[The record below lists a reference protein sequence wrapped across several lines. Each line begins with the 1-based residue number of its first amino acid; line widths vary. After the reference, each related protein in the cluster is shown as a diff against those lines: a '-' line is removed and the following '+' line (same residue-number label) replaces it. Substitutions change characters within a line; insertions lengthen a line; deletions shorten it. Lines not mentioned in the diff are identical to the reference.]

1 MATVTIRNLSDEVV
15 AALKERARRNSRSM
29 EAEAREALMRLV
41 QENDGS
47 GIESDLARRL
57 PPPRRWSVPSE
68 EIMAWVD
75 ANPASEEE
83 KQAAAEWLEELRAE
97 RENPVFDYRIQDPWE
112 RNASA

>member
-29 EAEAREALMRLV
+29 EAEAREALIKLV
-41 QENDGS
+41 DENDES
-47 GIESDLARRL
+47 GIEQNLARRL
-57 PPPRRWSVPSE
+57 PPRRWSVPAE

-83 KQAAAEWLEELRAE
+83 KQAAAEWVEELRAE
-97 RENPVFDYRIQDPWE
+97 RENPMFDYRIQDPWE
-112 RNASA
+112 RNAPA

>member
-29 EAEAREALMRLV
+29 EAEARDLLTRLS
-41 QENDGS
+41 EGEEFTS
-47 GIESDLARRL
+47 GVEMSLAGRL
-57 PPPRRWSVPSE
+57 PPPRRWSVPAE

-83 KQAAAEWLEELRAE
+83 KQAAAEWAAE
-97 RENPVFDYRIQDPWE
+97 IHRQRDGDPIIDPWE
-112 RNASA
+112 RHAAS

>member
-1 MATVTIRNLSDEVV
+1 MATVTIRNLSEEVV

-29 EAEAREALMRLV
+29 EAEAREALINLV
-41 QENDGS
+41 AENDES
-47 GIESDLARRL
+47 GVEQNLARRL
-57 PPPRRWSVPSE
+57 PPPRRWSVPAE

-83 KQAAAEWLEELRAE
+83 KKAAAEWLEELRAE
-97 RENPVFDYRIQDPWE
+97 RENPIFDYRIQDPWE